1 MAKTAST
8 PGRRF
13 MKLAGMTASIAG
25 KTLSNSIKNLTADEE
40 QKNTARS
47 KLFQDIGIQIA
58 DTLFSTRSCQ
68 SHCQIA
74 TSGTA
79 HAI

>member
-25 KTLSNSIKNLTADEE
+25 KTLSNSIKNLTADDE

-47 KLFQDIGIQIA
+47 KIISGYWCA
-58 DTLFSTRSCQ
+58 DCGYLGGNERRSHE
-68 SHCQIA
+68 SWPDRL
-74 TSGTA
+74 
-79 HAI
+79 AI